1 MCGRYTIL
9 FTWKRLHELLDI
21 PLPGP
26 GDMKPSWN
34 VAPTQPVP
42 VCRLDDSGR
51 REIVIM
57 HWGFTPN
64 WAQCGKPGPINA
76 RSETAASSPMFRHAM
91 AHARCLVPASGFYEW
106 KAVPSGKQPMYIRA
120 VNEEVMLFAG
130 LWTPPA
136 EGADSAG
143 TFAVLTTSPN
153 ELMAGI
159 HDRMPVIVRGA
170 DARAWLSS
178 ADAPPG
184 VMVPF
189 PAEEM
194 EAFPV
199 STRVNSPKNN
209 DASLCAPV
217 EPERG
222 LFG

>member
-42 VCRLDDSGR
+42 VCRLNARGL
-51 REIVIM
+51 REIVTM
-57 HWGFTPN
+57 RWGFTPN
-64 WAQCGKPGPINA
+64 WSRCGKAGPINA

-91 AHARCLVPASGFYEW
+91 AQARCLVPASGFYEW
-106 KAVPSGKQPMYIRA
+106 KAAPSGKQPMYIRA
-120 VNEEVMLFAG
+120 VNDELMLFAG
-130 LWTPPA
+130 LWTPDAGGA
-136 EGADSAG
+136 ESAG
-143 TFAVLTTSPN
+143 TFAVLTTTPN
-153 ELMAGI
+153 ELIAGI
-159 HDRMPVIVRGA
+159 HNRMPVIVRST
-170 DARAWLSS
+170 DAEAWLSS
-178 ADAPPG
+178 ADPPQE
-184 VMVPF
+184 VMRPY
-189 PAEEM
+189 PAERM
-194 EAFPV
+194 QAFPV

-209 DASLCAPV
+209 DASLCAPA